1 MTVYKRDTTNVSKK
15 VTDLE
20 ESQKSFDSKTNFVF
34 SVLNSWV
41 YDKERSWIGA
51 FLITLLL
58 FNFNEENN
66 LY

>member
-1 MTVYKRDTTNVSKK
+1 MNVYERDTTNLSKN

-20 ESQKSFDSKTNFVF
+20 ESQKTFDSKTNFVF

-41 YDKERSWIGA
+41 YNKERSWIGA

-58 FNFNEENN
+58 FNFSEENN
-66 LY
+66 IY

>member
-41 YDKERSWIGA
+41 YDKERS
-51 FLITLLL
+51 
-58 FNFNEENN
+58 
-66 LY
+66 